1 MLYFAAGFG
10 LAELFDWDVWLGLLV
25 VGIALLLVAGI
36 CGGIGFMLVKR
47 VKPPEKAIAQAN
59 KTVTEVKTAVQQ
71 SLAAAKAPQI
81 EGEVVREPRALR

>member
-1 MLYFAAGFG
+1 
-10 LAELFDWDVWLGLLV
+10 V
-25 VGIALLLVAGI
+25 VGVALLLVAAV

-47 VKPPEKAIAQAN
+47 VKPPEKAIAQASQ
-59 KTVTEVKTAVQQ
+59 TVAEVKTAVQQ